1 MVFPNGTLALRP
13 EGELGLNRVIG
24 CVPPFF
30 LQPTRSLG
38 WHSQSMG
45 RSSLKV
51 EFKVESFVLQCLVTT
66 SSSYSTAG
74 HYFPT
79 LPVPHTSTCSD
90 QDGSLQEDPRLML
103 HTHRASPVTL
113 PAPSASSSSNL
124 HLISFQIPSS
134 SGHWAREL
142 TYSSWE
148 TWMTLY
154 YYTRCSSQAETVQTP
169 TTRNGVRGFSTV
181 DQVPRQAL
189 SHGPRG

>member
-13 EGELGLNRVIG
+13 EGELGLNRVIC

-38 WHSQSMG
+38 WRSQCMG

-79 LPVPHTSTCSD
+79 LPVPHT
-90 QDGSLQEDPRLML
+90 LL
-103 HTHRASPVTL
+103 
-113 PAPSASSSSNL
+113 
-124 HLISFQIPSS
+124 
-134 SGHWAREL
+134 
-142 TYSSWE
+142 
-148 TWMTLY
+148 
-154 YYTRCSSQAETVQTP
+154 VQTKTAASRRIP
-169 TTRNGVRGFSTV
+169 TSCRRLTGLPLSPSL
-181 DQVPRQAL
+181 PRAPALLQTYTSSPSKYPPLQATGQE
-189 SHGPRG
+189 S

>member
-1 MVFPNGTLALRP
+1 MYGEVVSQGGVQGGVLCVAVLGDHVIFLQHSWSLFPNTASASHLA
-13 EGELGLNRVIG
+13 
-24 CVPPFF
+24 
-30 LQPTRSLG
+30 
-38 WHSQSMG
+38 
-45 RSSLKV
+45 
-51 EFKVESFVLQCLVTT
+51 
-66 SSSYSTAG
+66 
-74 HYFPT
+74 
-79 LPVPHTSTCSD
+79 CSD
-90 QDGSLQEDPRLML
+90 QDGSLQEDPHLMSQ
-103 HTHRASPVTL
+103 THRASPVTL

-154 YYTRCSSQAETVQTP
+154 YYARCRSQAETVQTS
-169 TTRNGVRGFSTV
+169 TTKNGVCGFSTV